1 VVGEGGLMIKK
12 LKDWRLLLLVCVFMS
27 YGLLLMT
34 MINDFYE
41 LPSEGFSKEVL
52 LREYEKPNT
61 YEAYDDK
68 SFTSGPLDNGFYI
81 LINDGNQ
88 LIYEVYSELG
98 ERQLSSVIVDGTDV
112 VVDIS
117 SITSGDVIQYVFA
130 TENQLVQ
137 GELNSSD
144 GKVLSNKIIADAY
157 DKAVLHGNSVVF
169 SDGVQYYYFNDAV
182 TQLFQSRSIKQFDYV
197 ALDKQLIVTTISRDT
212 GAFFTDV
219 YNVSL
224 DTAAVEKTFVREY
237 ITSNATKDA
246 DHQLILDNTTIRT
259 MSIFR
264 DSRTGSAYYKELKFP
279 MSAPTEFEFSKFDT
293 RDFPNFKYKNVD
305 GNTVTMFMEKFTFV
319 GKDEL
324 ASADSTYRNLV
335 ELTIDDEGI
344 FQYKRL
350 TKMKKAHPVY
360 SYFDVSKNSYLVFNT
375 VDSSNGVGK
384 GSIYFA
390 TTQPDIVLQS
400 NTLENDDL
408 MTLIFGALTVLPAAL
423 AVGFIPSMGFVFPV
437 ILVIMPLSMIKIT
450 WAERYPKKMLRV
462 AIGVYFVSLFWG
474 FYDSAV
480 MIMNKIGV
488 MAGSMPWHLQTIP
501 RMYGMLTITFGLSYL
516 GYRWFDDKKPQS
528 SFMIQYGVMFI
539 CQSVLYIML
548 FHAYPLLAN

>member
-1 VVGEGGLMIKK
+1 MIKK

-41 LPSEGFSKEVL
+41 LPSDGFSKEVL

-68 SFTSGPLDNGFYI
+68 SFTSGPLDKGFYI

-117 SITSGDVIQYVFA
+117 STAYGDVIQYVFA
-130 TENQLVQ
+130 TENQIVQ
-137 GELNSSD
+137 GELSSID

-157 DKAVLHGNSVVF
+157 DKAVLHGNTAVF
-169 SDGVQYYYFNDAV
+169 SDGVQYYYFNDTV

-197 ALDKQLIVTTISRDT
+197 ALDKQLIVTTISRDS
-212 GAFFTDV
+212 GAFYTEV

-224 DTAAVEKTFVREY
+224 DTAAVEKNFVRDY

-246 DHQLILDNTTIRT
+246 DHQLFLDNTTIRT

-264 DSRTGSAYYKELKFP
+264 DSRTGSAYYKELNFP
-279 MSAPTEFEFSKFDT
+279 ISAPKEFEFSKFDT
-293 RDFPNFKYKNVD
+293 RDFPNFKYKSVD

-360 SYFDVSKNSYLVFNT
+360 SYFDVGENAYLVFNT
-375 VDSSNGVGK
+375 VDSSNDLGK
-384 GSIYFA
+384 GSLYFA

-408 MTLIFGALTVLPAAL
+408 MTLVFGALTVLPAAL

-501 RMYGMLTITFGLSYL
+501 RMYGMLAITFALSFL
-516 GYRWFDDKKPQS
+516 GYRWFDEKKPQA